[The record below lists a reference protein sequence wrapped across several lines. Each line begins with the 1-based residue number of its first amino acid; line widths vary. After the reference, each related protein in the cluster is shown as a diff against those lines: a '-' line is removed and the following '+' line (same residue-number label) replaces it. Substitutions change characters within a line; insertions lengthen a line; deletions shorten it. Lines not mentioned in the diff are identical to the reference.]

1 MMIDSATHTPTGV
14 SIPDSPRGNRM
25 RTPRWFD
32 LRLGLGVILVL
43 GSVAVGARV
52 VAAADDT
59 APALVASEHLTP
71 GQRLTGDMVQ
81 TSDVQLSSSGD
92 MYLSGPVTDG
102 YVVTRAVRAG
112 ELVPR
117 TAVVPA
123 GEVGEFQYVTMPL
136 DSAETPSGLRGGDLI
151 DVWLIP
157 AEAQDGTAAT
167 PLAEAVSVTEVSRGS
182 GTLGRSSART
192 VVTVALTGA
201 DDPDGDLPAL
211 VARILAAA
219 RSDQVYVTK
228 RPLVGG
234 S

>member
-1 MMIDSATHTPTGV
+1 MMIDSASHTPTGA
-14 SIPDSPRGNRM
+14 SIPDSPRANRM

-43 GSVAVGARV
+43 GSVAMGARI

-59 APALVASEHLTP
+59 TPALIASQHLTP
-71 GQRLTGDMVQ
+71 GQELTDGVVR
-81 TSDVQLSSSGD
+81 TSDVQLSSTGEK
-92 MYLSGPVTDG
+92 YFTGPVPDG

-117 TAVVPA
+117 TAVAPA
-123 GEVGEFQYVTMPL
+123 EQVGEFQYVTLPL
-136 DSAETPSGLRGGDLI
+136 DSAETPSGLRGGDLV

-157 AEAQDGTAAT
+157 AEGQDGAAAT
-167 PLAEAVSVTEVSRGS
+167 SLAGAVSVSEVSRGS
-182 GTLGRSSART
+182 GTLGRSSGQT
-192 VVTVALTGA
+192 VVTLALTGA
-201 DDPDGDLPAL
+201 DDADGDLAAL
-211 VARILAAA
+211 VARILTAA

-228 RPLVGG
+228 RPQPET

>member
-14 SIPDSPRGNRM
+14 SIPDSPRANRM

-52 VAAADDT
+52 MAAADDT
-59 APALVASEHLTP
+59 SPALVASEQLAP
-71 GQRLTGDMVQ
+71 GQRLTEDVVH
-81 TSDVQLSSSGD
+81 TSAVQLSNSGD
-92 MYLSGPVTDG
+92 MYLTGPVADG
-102 YVVTRAVRAG
+102 YVVTRAVHAG

-117 TAVVPA
+117 AAVVPVA
-123 GEVGEFQYVTMPL
+123 DVGEFHYITLPL
-136 DSAETPSGLRGGDLI
+136 DSAETPSGLDGGDLV

-157 AEAQDGTAAT
+157 AEAKDGAAAT
-167 PLAEAVSVTEVSRGS
+167 TLAEAVSVTEVSRAS
-182 GTLGRSSART
+182 GTLGRSSAQT
-192 VVTVALTGA
+192 VVTLALTGA
-201 DDPDGDLPAL
+201 DDSDADLAAL

-228 RPLVGG
+228 RPQTEAP
-234 S
+234 

>member
-52 VAAADDT
+52 VAAADET
-59 APALVASEHLTP
+59 TPTLVAAENLTP
-71 GQRLTGDMVQ
+71 GQRLTGDAVE
-81 TSDVQLSSSGD
+81 TSDVQLSGSGD
-92 MYLSGPVTDG
+92 MYLTGAVADG

-117 TAVVPA
+117 AAVAPA
-123 GEVGEFQYVTMPL
+123 GEVGEFRYATLPL
-136 DSAETPSGLRGGDLI
+136 NSAETPPGLRGGDLV
-151 DVWLIP
+151 DLWLIP
-157 AEAQDGTAAT
+157 AESQDDTT
-167 PLAEAVSVTEVSRGS
+167 VSSLAEAVSVTEVSRGS
-182 GTLGRSSART
+182 GTLGGSSAQT
-192 VVTVALTGA
+192 VVTLALTGA
-201 DDPDGDLPAL
+201 DDPDGDLAAL

-219 RSDQVYVTK
+219 RADQVYVTK
-228 RPLVGG
+228 RPQTEAP
-234 S
+234 